1 MMTGKD
7 TLRAKYLHVL
17 WMVLLFIILLLVM
30 MLLECEMATPA
41 Y

>member
-1 MMTGKD
+1 MMSVKNTV
-7 TLRAKYLHVL
+7 RAKYLHVL
-17 WMVLLFIILLLVM
+17 WVVMLFIIMVLVM

>member
-1 MMTGKD
+1 MMSAKNII
-7 TLRAKYLHVL
+7 RAKYLHMLWVL
-17 WMVLLFIILLLVM
+17 VLLAILLLVM

>member
-1 MMTGKD
+1 MMSVKNTV
-7 TLRAKYLHVL
+7 RAKYLHVL
-17 WMVLLFIILLLVM
+17 WVVVLFIIMVLVM

>member
-1 MMTGKD
+1 MMSGKQ
-7 TLRAKYLHVL
+7 TLKAKYLHVL
-17 WMVLLFIILLLVM
+17 WMAVLFIILLLVM

>member
-1 MMTGKD
+1 MMSEKNII
-7 TLRAKYLHVL
+7 RAKYLHVL
-17 WMVLLFIILLLVM
+17 WVLVLLVILVLVM

>member
-1 MMTGKD
+1 MMSVKN

-17 WMVLLFIILLLVM
+17 WVTVLFIIMVLVM

>member
-1 MMTGKD
+1 MMSEKNII
-7 TLRAKYLHVL
+7 RAKYLHVL
-17 WMVLLFIILLLVM
+17 WVLVLLAILVLVM

>member
-1 MMTGKD
+1 MMSGKE

-17 WMVLLFIILLLVM
+17 WMAVLFIILLLVM

>member
-1 MMTGKD
+1 MMSVKD
-7 TLRAKYLHVL
+7 TVRAKYLHALWVVVL
-17 WMVLLFIILLLVM
+17 FTIMVLVM